1 MVEIL
6 HVKGPVGFSAMFFRK
21 ILSHSAQLNSPE
33 VGVAVLIHPNFLLH
47 FWQLNGYLQF
57 LYFGHMLG
65 SW

>member
-21 ILSHSAQLNSPE
+21 ILSHSAQLIGPE
-33 VGVAVLIHPNFLLH
+33 VGFAKLIHPNFLFH
-47 FWQLNGYLQF
+47 FRQLNGYLQF
-57 LYFGHMLG
+57 LDFGHMLG